1 MTAGDEWVQ
10 EAMTDDSLVVEL
22 LLKLNQPERL
32 PAPRRRRRFPP
43 GRKKGSDSSAHASPS
58 TPFSFSCATS
68 VSGGGD
74 GFDEA
79 TTSLPSKSI
88 ATSRSKRDGLDTL
101 IRRMT
106 KLTLYTVKLCTLFDM
121 ARKGSLVMTKSGG
134 GGSSSSSS
142 SFYGWRVFVAKWVA
156 VKSETPTTKRSRK
169 KKTLVELREEESL
182 LLKERRH
189 LKNKLAA
196 LRMTVEKER
205 ATNGRLKKMKLDFLS
220 QQRPEILPASVKSED
235 DISILPQETKV
246 ACDNIYSMS
255 PHNVSFPLQEDEGT
269 SSSFLLP
276 DLNLPVEGD
285 SGSGVLS

>member
-10 EAMTDDSLVVEL
+10 VAMTDDSLVVEL
-22 LLKLNQPERL
+22 LLKLNQPEPL
-32 PAPRRRRRFPP
+32 PAPRRRRRFPQ
-43 GRKKGSDSSAHASPS
+43 GLVKEGAVLALSVDWSVRQRRSSSKHVLMTRRKKGSDSSAHASPS

-88 ATSRSKRDGLDTL
+88 ATSRSK
-101 IRRMT
+101 
-106 KLTLYTVKLCTLFDM
+106 
-121 ARKGSLVMTKSGG
+121 
-134 GGSSSSSS
+134 
-142 SFYGWRVFVAKWVA
+142 VA
-156 VKSETPTTKRSRK
+156 VPSETPTTKRSRK

-189 LKNKLAA
+189 LKNKLAT
-196 LRMTVEKER
+196 LHVTVEKER
-205 ATNGRLKKMKLDFLS
+205 ATNGRLKRMKLDFLS
-220 QQRPEILPASVKSED
+220 QQRPEVLPASVKSED
-235 DISILPQETKV
+235 DIPILPQEKKV
-246 ACDNIYSMS
+246 ACDNIYSILL
-255 PHNVSFPLQEDEGT
+255 HNVSFPLQEVEGT

-285 SGSGVLS
+285 SGSGVLN